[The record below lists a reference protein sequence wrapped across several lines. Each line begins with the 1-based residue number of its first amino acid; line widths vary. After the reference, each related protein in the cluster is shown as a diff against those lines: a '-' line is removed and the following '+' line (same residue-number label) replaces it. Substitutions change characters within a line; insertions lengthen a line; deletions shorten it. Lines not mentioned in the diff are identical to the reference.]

1 MRLKTKNMKFIN
13 KNIKGIL
20 GMLFMLMGTMLF
32 AQEQDSLEVAQ
43 NNVEPVRKVNPLKR
57 IDGVVAVVG
66 DHVIL
71 ESDIDKVYHQMIVEK
86 NDYSAFSRCQI
97 LGRLM
102 EDKMYAHHAVQD
114 SVEVSEARI
123 QGLMEERIDFLLKN
137 VGSMDKILEYYRMKS
152 EADFRAEFYQVT
164 KNEELTQGMQ
174 QKIIDEVEITPEEVR
189 MFFKNIPKEDLPVFG
204 VELEVSQIIIEPVIP
219 EEEKQKVIDRLNE
232 IRNDVLNNGAS
243 FFSKAVLHSED
254 PGSKSNGGFYKMTRK
269 TSFVKEFKDVAF
281 SLQEGE
287 ISKPFETDFGYHI
300 ILLEKIKGQE
310 LELRHILLT
319 PKVTDKA
326 MREAREK
333 AIKIRDKIVSG
344 EISFADAARS
354 ESDEK
359 ETRAN
364 GGLLLNPQTHDS
376 RFELTRMD
384 PVLYGQISGLKD
396 QEVSYPLTDQ
406 TQTGAKRY
414 KLITVSNRYDEHVA
428 DYSKDY
434 TKIKAMALQEKQI
447 KAIKKWFDEKLPD
460 TYISID
466 TEYHNCQ
473 FENNWL
479 KK

>member
-20 GMLFMLMGTMLF
+20 GVLFMLMGTVLF

-479 KK
+479 KR